1 MIQVKFE
8 GYEIGGTGHDI
19 SKDEW
24 KQLSNKEINYDNIC
38 EVVNSYDRWST
49 NYFEISRPLID
60 ENLIIK
66 VFDNNNNLLWKGN
79 CDAICEIYEHADKFP
94 EIEKIDEWDEPNQ
107 KGDAVAWEEHP
118 HIIYYEEL
126 NKGTVG
132 ICNIDNNEFDPNNL
146 SIVEGCL
153 ETDEV
158 EWVYINKIYYMGKPL
173 KFEPLEHDLKNKSEK
188 FKLIN

>member
-1 MIQVKFE
+1 MLVITPAKYDSDVFQFNYGMTNSELVK
-8 GYEIGGTGHDI
+8 
-19 SKDEW
+19 
-24 KQLSNKEINYDNIC
+24 
-38 EVVNSYDRWST
+38 
-49 NYFEISRPLID
+49 
-60 ENLIIK
+60 
-66 VFDNNNNLLWKGN
+66 
-79 CDAICEIYEHADKFP
+79 
-94 EIEKIDEWDEPNQ
+94 IEKISEWDEPNQ

-118 HIIYYEEL
+118 YIIYYEEI
-126 NKGTVG
+126 NKGIVG

-188 FKLIN
+188 FKLIS

>member
-1 MIQVKFE
+1 MQIKFE

-79 CDAICEIYEHADKFP
+79 CDAICEIYEQDLHFQSLIQFKSKRLYLILFP
-94 EIEKIDEWDEPNQ
+94 IWMLKSPN
-107 KGDAVAWEEHP
+107 
-118 HIIYYEEL
+118 
-126 NKGTVG
+126 
-132 ICNIDNNEFDPNNL
+132 
-146 SIVEGCL
+146 
-153 ETDEV
+153 
-158 EWVYINKIYYMGKPL
+158 
-173 KFEPLEHDLKNKSEK
+173 
-188 FKLIN
+188 

>member
-1 MIQVKFE
+1 MKQVE
-8 GYEIGGTGHDI
+8 LDTI

-38 EVVNSYDRWST
+38 EVVNSYDPWST
-49 NYFEISRPLID
+49 NYFEITRPLID

-66 VFDNNNNLLWKGN
+66 VFDNKNNLLWKGN